1 MPGRHA
7 HFNAT
12 IFQKLIIAPYEVD
25 NIRTLLRQQQKLFFR
40 KWLFELWHSIASA
53 PFSILTDH
61 SVTGPI
67 FAYSK

>member
-25 NIRTLLRQQQKLFFR
+25 NIRTLLRQQQKLFFSENGF
-40 KWLFELWHSIASA
+40 LSYG
-53 PFSILTDH
+53 T
-61 SVTGPI
+61 V
-67 FAYSK
+67 